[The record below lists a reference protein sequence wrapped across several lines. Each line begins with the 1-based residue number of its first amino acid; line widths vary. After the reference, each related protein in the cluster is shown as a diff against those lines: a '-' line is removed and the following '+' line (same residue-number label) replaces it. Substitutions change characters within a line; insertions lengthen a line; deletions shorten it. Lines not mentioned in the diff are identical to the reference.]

1 MAAACAY
8 PSKDLLRA
16 KYVGKNLF
24 QVATPSIVLDL
35 AKLEA
40 NCNLMLEA
48 AQRLD
53 LSWRAHIK
61 THKVR
66 KVLSR
71 HYATRPAST
80 SIHQSQAAF
89 SNVVLKK
96 ETTPVTSG
104 TRPVWPIIANS
115 KSRPLNLHACK

>member
-80 SIHQSQAAF
+80 SIHPSAF

-96 ETTPVTSG
+96 ETTPVKSG